1 MKDSPSRRRAP
12 LVALVIWSVAATV
25 ALVICVIGIANAN
38 NAATSGAS
46 IDQIAGFY
54 SFGTSVDGPANPT
67 QLSIGLTRNGSAK
80 FVFGN
85 NIGQT
90 DSKPTLSGT
99 VKRTSAP
106 NVFRLY
112 SKAGSPIGYLFYQPG
127 VTTHATRTVTLA
139 TDEGET
145 LMSRQS
151 EVPLGDV

>member
-90 DSKPTLSGT
+90 DSKPALSGT

-112 SKAGSPIGYLFYQPG
+112 SKAGSPIG
-127 VTTHATRTVTLA
+127 
-139 TDEGET
+139 
-145 LMSRQS
+145 
-151 EVPLGDV
+151 

>member
-1 MKDSPSRRRAP
+1 M
-12 LVALVIWSVAATV
+12 
-25 ALVICVIGIANAN
+25 
-38 NAATSGAS
+38 
-46 IDQIAGFY
+46 
-54 SFGTSVDGPANPT
+54 
-67 QLSIGLTRNGSAK
+67 
-80 FVFGN
+80 FGN

-90 DSKPTLSGT
+90 DSKPALSGT

-112 SKAGSPIGYLFYQPG
+112 SKAGSPIGYLFYQPR